1 MKIWHWILITAVVA
15 AVGYRVSLSEPT
27 SPTGQANRT
36 IQVVVAPV
44 KRTDF
49 SAGWQAIGRVVAKS
63 SVEIKPRVEG
73 QIAKLLFSEGA
84 QVSAGQ
90 VLAELDDSDYR
101 NKWQQ
106 AKAVLQHDQALLK
119 KAEADLARAKILLQ
133 KKFISEADMNG
144 YQATAQSSAAL
155 VRQDEASLAIAA
167 RNLDYTR
174 IRAPFSGRIGAHQV
188 SVGTT
193 VQAYNT
199 VISTLN
205 QLDPI
210 AVSFTL
216 PEKYLPDLQQAM
228 RDGKLDVTAQINA
241 DTKAELRHGTVSFLD
256 NNVDSSSG
264 TVALKADFANRHNDW
279 LPGQY
284 ITVQLAPRTLKQV
297 LVVPSQALQQGLD
310 GLQLFVINNGIAQ
323 RVSVDELAAND
334 GWSAVTGELDKDDL
348 VVTEGQFRLNDGSKV
363 SVAHPRKK
371 NTSVQMTDTAKAVTE

>member
-49 SAGWQAIGRVVAKS
+49 RAGWQAIGRVVAKS

-144 YQATAQSSAAL
+144 YQATTQSSAAL

-264 TVALKADFANRHNDW
+264 TVVLKADFSNRHNDW

-297 LVVPSQALQQGLD
+297 LVVPSQALQQGPD

>member
-49 SAGWQAIGRVVAKS
+49 SAGWQTIGRVVAKS

-90 VLAELDDSDYR
+90 VLAELDESDYR

-284 ITVQLAPRTLKQV
+284 ITVKLAPRTLKQV
-297 LVVPSQALQQGLD
+297 LVVPSQALQQGPE
-310 GLQLFVINNGIAQ
+310 GLQLFVVNNGIAQ
-323 RVSVDELAAND
+323 RIAVEELAATD

>member
-73 QIAKLLFSEGA
+73 QISKLLFSEGA

-144 YQATAQSSAAL
+144 YQATTQSSAAL

-310 GLQLFVINNGIAQ
+310 GLQLFVVNNGIAQ
-323 RVSVDELAAND
+323 RIAVDELTAND